1 MVSCNDTITQS
12 ALSTTYDGANNELA
26 MCQKSMFSTLES
38 KVVHPTTQI
47 KTGATPDVNQ
57 HSSPIKNECQLS
69 LEKVDDSREYMM
81 INPGPVALSFQ
92 NNAYVPIHTEV
103 NTDGKTMGFNTEL
116 IKQVSSALTL
126 QHPVCTLEK
135 AQLQSLKDI
144 PSLAVSGYED
154 MKCISASSPK
164 QGTRAKN
171 LCLLQ
176 KEIPLVISS
185 PSLSADKS
193 LLMETAPLA
202 ESSNYSLAG
211 EETKCPKDD
220 AFLQTQDFLSTS
232 LDEVIDPSQVK
243 VVSSSASA
251 TSGKKHSLNCILPRS
266 DTSDVSL
273 E

>member
-1 MVSCNDTITQS
+1 
-12 ALSTTYDGANNELA
+12 
-26 MCQKSMFSTLES
+26 
-38 KVVHPTTQI
+38 
-47 KTGATPDVNQ
+47 
-57 HSSPIKNECQLS
+57 
-69 LEKVDDSREYMM
+69 MM

-103 NTDGKTMGFNTEL
+103 NTAGKTMGFNTEL

-126 QHPVCTLEK
+126 RHPVSTLEK